1 MPCPLRLLPAVRR
14 EDSGFSG
21 LRRRASMQPMKY
33 YPMFLRVAGRRCLVV
48 GGGRVAEQK
57 VTALIEA
64 AAHVTVISPVTT
76 LNLQALAAAHA
87 IAHHARQYVSGDAH
101 GFFLAF
107 AATDDEQ
114 TQQRLVQD
122 ARAAGVLLNVVD
134 RPGLCDFIVPAVMQQ
149 GDLVIATS
157 TGGASPA
164 LAKRI
169 RRDLQESFGPE
180 YAEALR
186 LLRRV
191 RQRLADRA
199 ASSAERQRIFTALA
213 NSPLLEYLRQ
223 RQTHAIDQLLAETVG
238 DGVSLATLGMDTL
251 GVELS

>member
-1 MPCPLRLLPAVRR
+1 
-14 EDSGFSG
+14 
-21 LRRRASMQPMKY
+21 MKY

-57 VTALIEA
+57 VTALVKA
-64 AAHVTVISPVTT
+64 AAHVTVVSPATT
-76 LNLQALAAAHA
+76 PTIEALAATQA
-87 IAHHARQYVSGDAH
+87 ITQHCRQYVRGDVC

-114 TQQRLVQD
+114 VQQQLAQD
-122 ARAAGVLLNVVD
+122 ARAAGVLLNVAD
-134 RPGLCDFIVPAVMQQ
+134 RPELCDFIVPAIVEQ

-164 LAKRI
+164 LARRI
-169 RRDLQESFGPE
+169 RRDLQERFGPE

-186 LLRRV
+186 LLQRL
-191 RQRLADRA
+191 RQRLAGRV
-199 ASSAERQRIFTALA
+199 ASPAERQRIFTTLA

-223 RQTHAIDQLLAETVG
+223 RQTRAIDQLLAETVG
-238 DGVSLATLGMDTL
+238 DGVTLATLGM
-251 GVELS
+251 ELS

>member
-1 MPCPLRLLPAVRR
+1 
-14 EDSGFSG
+14 
-21 LRRRASMQPMKY
+21 MKY

-57 VTALIEA
+57 ATALVEA
-64 AAHVTVISPVTT
+64 AAHVTVISPVATPRIE
-76 LNLQALAAAHA
+76 ALAAAQA
-87 IAHHARQYVSGDAH
+87 IVRHPRQYASGDVR

-114 TQQRLVQD
+114 AQRQLAQD
-122 ARAAGVLLNVVD
+122 ARAAGVLLNVAD
-134 RPGLCDFIVPAVMQQ
+134 RPELCDFIVPAVMEQ

-169 RRDLQESFGPE
+169 RRELQASFGPE

-186 LLRRV
+186 LL
-191 RQRLADRA
+191 QRLREHL
-199 ASSAERQRIFTALA
+199 ASRVASAAERRRIFTALA

-223 RQTHAIDQLLAETVG
+223 RQIRAIDQLLAETVG
-238 DGVSLATLGMDTL
+238 DGTSLASLGTDAR
-251 GVELS
+251 GAKLS

>member
-1 MPCPLRLLPAVRR
+1 MPHPLRLLAAVRR
-14 EDSGFSG
+14 QDFGFSG
-21 LRRRASMQPMKY
+21 VHRCASMRPMKY
-33 YPMFLRVAGRRCLVV
+33 YPMFLRVADRRCLVV
-48 GGGRVAEQK
+48 GGGKVAEQK
-57 VTALIEA
+57 VTALVEA
-64 AAHVTVISPVTT
+64 AAHVTVISPVITS
-76 LNLQALAAAHA
+76 NLQALTAAQA
-87 IAHHARQYVSGDAH
+87 ITHHARQYASGDVR

-114 TQQRLVQD
+114 TQEQLARD
-122 ARAAGVLLNVVD
+122 AQSAGALLNVVD
-134 RPGLCDFIVPAVMQQ
+134 RPGLCDFIVPAVMEQ

-191 RQRLADRA
+191 RGRLAARSASPADR
-199 ASSAERQRIFTALA
+199 RRVFTALA
-213 NSPLLEYLRQ
+213 NSPLLEYLRR
-223 RQTHAIDQLLAETVG
+223 RQTDAIDQLLAETVG

-251 GVELS
+251 GAQLS